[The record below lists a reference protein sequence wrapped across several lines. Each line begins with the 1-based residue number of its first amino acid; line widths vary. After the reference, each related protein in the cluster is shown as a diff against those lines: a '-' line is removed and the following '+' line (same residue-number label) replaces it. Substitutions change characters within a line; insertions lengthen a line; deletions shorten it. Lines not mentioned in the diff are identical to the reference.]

1 MFDHGTVMATAT
13 TEVDVLEDERNSL
26 DYTIDGVL
34 GSDPRACWTSAA
46 SPGRSQRGF
55 GSEASRW

>member
-13 TEVDVLEDERNSL
+13 TEVDVLEDECNSL

-34 GSDPRACWTSAA
+34 GSYPRAC
-46 SPGRSQRGF
+46 
-55 GSEASRW
+55 